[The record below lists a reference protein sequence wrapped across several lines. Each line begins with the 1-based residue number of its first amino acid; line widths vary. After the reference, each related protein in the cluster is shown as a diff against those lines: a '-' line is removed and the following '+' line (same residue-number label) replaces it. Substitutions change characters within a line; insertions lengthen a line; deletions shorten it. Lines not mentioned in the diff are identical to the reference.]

1 MQTVLLLLLLS
12 TALPA
17 CLAAA
22 TVPTNAT
29 DLYALGLSSLSK
41 VDHLFANELVADFL
55 IYLAEKAPLGQIAA
69 RLSIPSA
76 QSTASS
82 SSSSNILHF
91 ERAYATTTPLLCD
104 HIRQLL
110 AGKGFTTEATFTL
123 NCANSS
129 GGARRTIKS
138 YSGYEMS
145 SSSTGNDHGSPQHAQ
160 SCALAISWG
169 SSIVVALAHLC
180 P

>member
-17 CLAAA
+17 CLAA

-41 VDHLFANELVADFL
+41 VDHLFANELVDDFL

-82 SSSSNILHF
+82 SSSNILHF

-110 AGKGFTTEATFTL
+110 AGQGFTTEATFTL
-123 NCANSS
+123 NCANPSS
-129 GGARRTIKS
+129 SNGGARRINS
-138 YSGYEMS
+138 YSGYAEMS
-145 SSSTGNDHGSPQHAQ
+145 SSNGNGHGSPQHAQ
-160 SCALAISWG
+160 SCRLAISWG
-169 SSIVVALAHLC
+169 SSIVVASAHLC
-180 P
+180 Q

>member
-1 MQTVLLLLLLS
+1 
-12 TALPA
+12 
-17 CLAAA
+17 
-22 TVPTNAT
+22 VPTNAT

-41 VDHLFANELVADFL
+41 VDHLFANELVDDFL

-82 SSSSNILHF
+82 SSNSLHF
-91 ERAYATTTPLLCD
+91 EQAYATTTPLLCD

-110 AGKGFTTEATFTL
+110 AGKGFMAEATFTL
-123 NCANSS
+123 NCANPS

-160 SCALAISWG
+160 SCTMAISWG
-169 SSIVVALAHLC
+169 SSIVVASAHLC